1 MMVSIIVAVGP
12 QNEIGHNGALL
23 WKLPEDLKNFKKI
36 TMDHHII
43 MGRKTFESIGKPLP
57 GRTTVIISRQE
68 NYQVEGCLITN
79 SLIKALEMADQ
90 NGEDEAM
97 IIGGG
102 EIYNHALSLADKIY
116 YSKVDFEGEADT
128 YFPKL
133 NRENWT
139 SSGKKLH
146 PKTDKLL
153 GWSYEVLY
161 RNNK

>member
-1 MMVSIIVAVGP
+1 MERVCGDVAP
-12 QNEIGHNGALL
+12 RFN
-23 WKLPEDLKNFKKI
+23 
-36 TMDHHII
+36 
-43 MGRKTFESIGKPLP
+43 
-57 GRTTVIISRQE
+57 
-68 NYQVEGCLITN
+68 N

-139 SSGKKLH
+139 SSGK
-146 PKTDKLL
+146 
-153 GWSYEVLY
+153 
-161 RNNK
+161 